1 VVNNAIVLLTYVN
14 QLKATGMPRREAL
27 VKGMRTRL
35 RPILMTSMTTAFG
48 MLPLAL
54 GLGSG
59 AEFYS
64 PLAIAVIG
72 GLSASTIGSLLIIP
86 VLDSLAEQFGEFILR
101 SFRRLGL
108 AVETAFTRRPSQQRS
123 EDLQD

>member
-1 VVNNAIVLLTYVN
+1 MVVRGSGGAPLRLP
-14 QLKATGMPRREAL
+14 APRREAL

-108 AVETAFTRRPSQQRS
+108 AVETAFTKRPSGQRS